1 MSDMDSV
8 RQAMEGMTAA
18 YFVYQLIP
26 GLIDAT
32 AYFAQAAREAVLR
45 SIVNMSQISSR
56 PELKNHL
63 ARDHWILER
72 VFSFRNAVRVPQ
84 LIDAFGCHLFYQL
97 PSRRSDRT
105 CSIVSAEEA
114 TTASRSPSLN

>member
-1 MSDMDSV
+1 
-8 RQAMEGMTAA
+8 MEGMSAA
-18 YFVYQLIP
+18 YSVYPLIP

-32 AYFAQAAREAVLR
+32 AYFAQAAREAGLR
-45 SIVNMSQISSR
+45 SIVNMSQISTR
-56 PELKNHL
+56 PESKSHQ

-72 VFSFRNAVRVPQ
+72 VFSFRNAVRIPQ
-84 LIDAFGCHLFYQL
+84 RIDAVRLSSFRQL
-97 PSRRSDRT
+97 PTRRSDRT

>member
-72 VFSFRNAVRVPQ
+72 VFSFRNAVRMSQ
-84 LIDAFGCHLFYQL
+84 RIDAVRLSSFRAVAK
-97 PSRRSDRT
+97 PSDRT
-105 CSIVSAEEA
+105 CSISLRR
-114 TTASRSPSLN
+114 RSNNCLS